1 MSGGWKQSSWVDV
14 AVFENVSDGKI
25 FEAFLE
31 ERKFEART
39 YDDKL
44 LRYFLFL
51 RPPRITYRVQIRG
64 SEFKV
69 VSNLLEK
76 EYPPILGKA
85 FHCPFCSSL
94 RINYPQ
100 MTRKFILPTVVL
112 HLGIIFR
119 VIQHEAYCEH
129 CHHIWNLPKD
139 GVSTE
144 PVTRPAKPFFPF

>member
-1 MSGGWKQSSWVDV
+1 MSGGRKNRTWVDI
-14 AVFENVSDGKI
+14 AVYENASDAKTL
-25 FEAFLE
+25 EAYLR

-51 RPPRITYRVQIRG
+51 RPPRVTYRVQIRE

-69 VSNLLEK
+69 VVNILEK
-76 EYPPILGKA
+76 EDPSILYQA
-85 FHCPFCSSL
+85 FHCPSCGSL

-100 MTRKFILPTVVL
+100 MTRKFFLPTILL

-119 VIQHEAYCEH
+119 FIDHEAYCEH
-129 CHHIWNLPKD
+129 CHHVWNLPKD
-139 GVSTE
+139 GLPVLTE
-144 PVTRPAKPFFPF
+144 TRPAKPFFPL